1 MGWIEGTESISIYHF
16 KFFRENCVI
25 ENFVWKKIN
34 KKIFPARYFQQWTF
48 ISLKS
53 HCVLQNCTQ
62 NALNRQYGFRSRPK
76 RLVKVIECSISVVCT
91 LKHMRRFEIEGYL
104 ATASAIYITI
114 NFNEYDRN
122 LFPFVPY
129 ELWLWKNANEIAEEN
144 TIFIL
149 FRIKQKCSYSII
161 PHPGNWNTPMRSNK
175 SLFDSISVQCVQFF
189 FRNAWARKLLCVSC
203 EWNIY

>member
-91 LKHMRRFEIEGYL
+91 LKHMRRFEIEGL
-104 ATASAIYITI
+104 W
-114 NFNEYDRN
+114 NWR
-122 LFPFVPY
+122 LFGHSFCHLYYNQFQWIWQKLIPF
-129 ELWLWKNANEIAEEN
+129 
-144 TIFIL
+144 
-149 FRIKQKCSYSII
+149 CSI
-161 PHPGNWNTPMRSNK
+161 
-175 SLFDSISVQCVQFF
+175 
-189 FRNAWARKLLCVSC
+189 WAVAVKKC
-203 EWNIY
+203 EWDSWREYNLHFISH